1 VTQTLH
7 PSAKGVA
14 ALYCLGGDLSWL
26 THSYLSIYPCV
37 ERVYFFLSSSPWY
50 GDNQAAVIDP
60 SVLSALPDPVSKKE
74 VVQGAWTNEVEQ
86 RNFTLAFAQYSGF
99 SHGLIVDADEVYES
113 AHLAAALTYAKN
125 SPDISVWHV
134 NWFTYWKSPQH
145 RIDPIEPY
153 QPPILATLGQTGFAE
168 TRNVVGEKHELLPPQ
183 ICMCHHLSYALS
195 DEALMKKHIMQP
207 GHPQSAYPDWLQTKW
222 RAWDT
227 DHSIE
232 NLHPVHPPWFQRTI
246 RQPDEALP
254 SILKRVKWPCLS
266 GIT

>member
-26 THSYLSIYPCV
+26 IHSYLSTYACV

-60 SVLSALPDPVSKKE
+60 AVLSALPDPLGKKE
-74 VVQGAWTNEVEQ
+74 IVQGTWTNEVEQ
-86 RNFTLAFAQYSGF
+86 RNYTLAYAQYSGF
-99 SHGLIVDADEVYES
+99 SHGLIVDADEIYES
-113 AHLAAALTYAKN
+113 AHLAAALSYVKEH
-125 SPDISVWHV
+125 PDVAVWHT
-134 NWFTYWKSPQH
+134 NWFTYWKSPLY

-153 QPPILATLGQTGFAE
+153 QPPVVVTLGQAGFVE
-168 TRNVVGEKHELLPPQ
+168 TRNAVGEKHELIPPQ

-207 GHPQSAYPDWLQTKW
+207 GHSQSAYPGWLESKW

-227 DHSIE
+227 DHSID
-232 NLHPVHPPWFQRTI
+232 NLHPVNPEWFGRAVS
-246 RQPDEALP
+246 QPEQLLP
-254 SILKRVKWPCLS
+254 SILKRIKWQTP
-266 GIT
+266 